1 MGDTESIGATRR
13 PERGSH
19 GAGSM
24 IRLRPPPA
32 AQTDDGEQLAPRG
45 FDDYHLRLGD
55 VMRGERATLGKSLL
69 DVQRDLK
76 IRASYIA
83 AIENCDVGAFETPG
97 FIAGYLRSYAR
108 YLGMDPDWAYA
119 RFCEEAGF
127 TRTDGLTAA
136 AGGRPSAAERPL
148 PKVGAGAH
156 VARDPFGPGR
166 FAPRS
171 EGWFDRLDPGAL
183 GSVAVLTALIA
194 GLGYGGWSVLQ
205 EVQRVRVAPVDSPPG
220 VLAEL
225 DPLAGVRAPLD
236 LEDPV
241 FAGPGIAAPTPDAF
255 DRLYRPPA
263 LDVPVMVARDGPI
276 AAIDPRAEGA
286 LAGIARIA
294 EDSSIESVA
303 AAVARSLAG
312 LDDALAEAAQDAR
325 PAGVQV
331 SEAGPPPVEILAVRP
346 AWIRV
351 QRADG
356 TVLFERILDAGER
369 YVVPQLEA
377 PARLRAG
384 NSGAVYFVVDGQTF
398 GPAAPGANIARNV
411 ELSVEALRDGF
422 AVADLTRDPDLARI
436 AEAAGD

>member
-1 MGDTESIGATRR
+1 MIGRR
-13 PERGSH
+13 KPHS
-19 GAGSM
+19 
-24 IRLRPPPA
+24 
-32 AQTDDGEQLAPRG
+32 AQPDQTPGPGPRG
-45 FDDYHLRLGD
+45 FDDYDLRLGD
-55 VMRGERATLGKSLL
+55 IMRGERATIGKSLL

-83 AIENCDVGAFETPG
+83 AIENCDVGAFETRG

-108 YLGMDPDWAYA
+108 YLGMDPEWAYA

-127 TRTDGLTAA
+127 TPTDGLTAA
-136 AGGRPSAAERPL
+136 SGGRGSASDRPL
-148 PKVGAGAH
+148 PRVGAGAH

-171 EGWFDRLDPGAL
+171 EPLLDRLDPGAL
-183 GSVAVLTALIA
+183 GSVAVLALLIA
-194 GLGYGGWSVLQ
+194 GLAYGGWSVLQ
-205 EVQRVRVAPVDSPPG
+205 EVQRVQMAPADSAPE

-225 DPLAGVRAPLD
+225 DPLAGVRAVEALD
-236 LEDPV
+236 DPDLSAA
-241 FAGPGIAAPTPDAF
+241 AGTDAPRDITARPTADAF
-255 DRLYRPPA
+255 DRIYRPAA

-286 LAGIARIA
+286 LADLARRSRDD
-294 EDSSIESVA
+294 ETIESVA

-312 LDDALAEAAQDAR
+312 LEAGAGAQEPADAGTVR
-325 PAGVQV
+325 V
-331 SEAGPPPVEILAVRP
+331 SEAGPPTVEVLAVRP

-369 YVVPQLEA
+369 YRVPALET

-384 NSGAVYFVVDGQTF
+384 NSGAVYFVVDGETF

-411 ELSVEALRDGF
+411 ELAPEALRDSF
-422 AVADLTRDPDLARI
+422 AVADLSRDPDLARI
-436 AEAAGD
+436 VEIAEAASD